1 MDRKLSFGFKSR
13 FALADLGFM
22 TLRSMADFFLLI
34 YLTDVAGIN
43 PAIVGSALL
52 VGKLTWDAVNDP
64 LFGYWSDR
72 TRSRFG
78 RRRIYMLVTAVP
90 LALVT
95 WFQFSLP
102 AGLTGVNA
110 FLAVLFTF
118 FLKDTCV
125 TFAIVPYYAMTAE
138 VTRDYRERSNLV
150 LFRGLASVV
159 GYILGAAGIPFVVGI
174 FKSNGFDLQAAWSA
188 TAALYGSLAMITLL
202 ITSLTIKED
211 PSLAGEPSSL
221 PPLKGIRYCFKNR
234 PFVLLMIVYV
244 LGMFAFTIQSA
255 MLPYLIQYQLGMAEQ
270 TSNILMVTMVTMA
283 VFLLPAKLLAD
294 RINKGPTYG
303 LGMLVVAVTF
313 LVVLLFI
320 PSHPTP
326 LIYMVAILL
335 GIGFSTQWVI
345 PNAMLPDVIEY
356 DEKMT
361 GERREGTYNGIS
373 NFMTKFSVAL
383 GIAIPGW
390 ALSGFG
396 YVPNAVQTQHALLG
410 IRLTYSVLP
419 ALALFACLPVLFRY
433 PITRQTH
440 TLLRQELAANRPPEV
455 TK

>member
-1 MDRKLSFGFKSR
+1 
-13 FALADLGFM
+13 
-22 TLRSMADFFLLI
+22 
-34 YLTDVAGIN
+34 
-43 PAIVGSALL
+43 
-52 VGKLTWDAVNDP
+52 
-64 LFGYWSDR
+64 
-72 TRSRFG
+72 
-78 RRRIYMLVTAVP
+78 
-90 LALVT
+90 
-95 WFQFSLP
+95 
-102 AGLTGVNA
+102 
-110 FLAVLFTF
+110 
-118 FLKDTCV
+118 
-125 TFAIVPYYAMTAE
+125 
-138 VTRDYRERSNLV
+138 
-150 LFRGLASVV
+150 
-159 GYILGAAGIPFVVGI
+159 
-174 FKSNGFDLQAAWSA
+174 
-188 TAALYGSLAMITLL
+188 
-202 ITSLTIKED
+202 
-211 PSLAGEPSSL
+211 
-221 PPLKGIRYCFKNR
+221 
-234 PFVLLMIVYV
+234 
-244 LGMFAFTIQSA
+244 